1 VAVDPHVF
9 DVILRD
15 GSTLR
20 LRPPGEGDGPALLRL
35 FQGLSTESLHLRFH
49 GIPALTPELVGRS
62 LEPDWTERGAL
73 IGTLADDAQDER
85 VVAVATYD
93 RLRDPAKAE
102 VSFAVADELQG
113 RGIGTR
119 LLERLAALAA
129 GNGIERFVAVVLP
142 ENAAMLRVFSD
153 AGFDVARKL
162 EEGTVEL
169 EFAIAPGEAYLQRVD
184 ERDHAAVVASLRP
197 FFAPASVAVLGASP
211 REGSIGG
218 ELFRNV
224 VAGGFAGAAYPV
236 NRTGEPVA
244 GIDGYVSVD
253 ELPAPVDLVVICL
266 PAEHVLAGAETAL
279 RRGVGALCVISAGF
293 AEVGREGAERQER
306 LLTLVRAHGA
316 RLIGPNC
323 LGIASASARLNATF
337 APHAFPPGRIGFS
350 SQSGALGLALL
361 EQAEARGLG
370 FSAFVSVGNK
380 ADVSSNDLLEHW
392 EDDPATALVLLY
404 VESFGNPR
412 RFGRIARRVARSK
425 PILAMKSGV
434 TDAGSRAAS
443 SHTAALAGSEAAVT
457 ALFHQAG
464 VIRCDTFEE
473 LVDVA
478 ALLSAQPL
486 PSGPRVAV
494 LTNAGGL
501 GILCA
506 DACDAAGLE
515 LPPLSEETRSRLAVG
530 LPAEASTVNPVDML
544 GSATADLYEQALPP
558 LLADPGVDA
567 VVVIFVPAARV
578 QVEDVA
584 GAIARA
590 TDGADKP
597 VLPVL
602 MTVYEAKNAFPYPE
616 SAARALGRAV
626 ERAGWLRRPVGT
638 ELAPAG
644 IARAD
649 ATAVVEAALSGSED
663 RWLEP
668 AEVRRMLEAY
678 GIRLVAERSA
688 ATPEEAV
695 AAAADLGLPGRR
707 EDRGA
712 GRSQDGVGRGRARPL
727 RAGRRARGG
736 RAHRRPRRCAAD
748 GPSRSRA
755 ARRDRPGSRLRAAR
769 GLRPRRRLRR
779 AGRRGALSARTP
791 HGRRCGGARPGREG
805 GDPRTRIPGT
815 AGYRPRDARRSPR
828 APLPPRLRSPGGRRA
843 RPQPR
848 PRPRGRLRCGRRPH
862 SRTQADRRR
871 EPEDVVAAATTALP
885 HRPSALTWSASE
897 PEYPT
902 TTFGSA
908 DPIVRR
914 ALSWPPGAGLSC
926 RGPTEP

>member
-1 VAVDPHVF
+1 MAADPHVL

-20 LRPPGEGDGPALLRL
+20 LRPPGADDGTALLAL
-35 FQGLSTESLHLRFH
+35 FQGLSPESLHLRFH
-49 GIPALTPELVGRS
+49 GLPALTPRLVARM
-62 LEPDWTERGAL
+62 LEPDWAERGAL
-73 IGTLADDAQDER
+73 IGTLARDGGER
-85 VVAVATYD
+85 VVAVAAYD

-142 ENAAMLRVFSD
+142 QNAAMLRVFSD

-169 EFAIAPGEAYLQRVD
+169 EFAIAPGAAYLERVD

-197 FFAPASVAVLGASP
+197 FFAPAGVAVLGASP

-218 ELFRNV
+218 QLFRNI
-224 VAGGFAGAAYPV
+224 VAGGFPGAAYPV

-244 GIDGYVSVD
+244 GIAGYASVD
-253 ELPAPVDLVVICL
+253 ELPGSVDLVVICL
-266 PAEHVLAGAETAL
+266 PGEHVLAGAEAAL
-279 RRGVGALCVISAGF
+279 RRGVRALCVISAGF

-392 EDDPATALVLLY
+392 EDDPDTAVVLLY
-404 VESFGNPR
+404 LESFGNPR

-425 PILAMKSGV
+425 SILAMKSGV
-434 TDAGSRAAS
+434 TGAGSRAAS

-457 ALFHQAG
+457 ALFRQAG

-478 ALLSAQPL
+478 ALLSTQPL
-486 PSGPRVAV
+486 PGGSRVAV

-515 LPPLSEETRSRLAVG
+515 LPPLSEETRSRLAAG
-530 LPAEASTVNPVDML
+530 LPEEASTANPVDML

-558 LLADPGVDA
+558 LLADPAVDA

-578 QVEDVA
+578 QAEDVA
-584 GAIARA
+584 AAIARA
-590 TDGADKP
+590 ADGADKP
-597 VLPVL
+597 VLSVL
-602 MTVYEAKNAFPYPE
+602 MAAEGGRNAFPYPE

-626 ERAGWLRRPVGT
+626 ERAAWLRRPVGT

-649 ATAVVEAALSGSED
+649 ASAVVEAALSGSED
-663 RWLEP
+663 RWLDP

-678 GIRLVAERSA
+678 GIRLVAERAA

-695 AAAADLGLPGRR
+695 AAAAELGFPAVVKTAEPGVHKTEVGGVALDLPGPDEVREAAERIGGRVIVQPLVPAGAELLAGIVQDPVFGPLVAFGPGGVLAELIGEARFRLAPLSDVDAEELVRGGKAGILVRGFRGRPGADPATLVDLLGRLSHLGSDLPEVAELDLNPVLGL
-707 EDRGA
+707 E
-712 GRSQDGVGRGRARPL
+712 
-727 RAGRRARGG
+727 
-736 RAHRRPRRCAAD
+736 
-748 GPSRSRA
+748 
-755 ARRDRPGSRLRAAR
+755 
-769 GLRPRRRLRR
+769 
-779 AGRRGALSARTP
+779 
-791 HGRRCGGARPGREG
+791 EG
-805 GDPRTRIPGT
+805 YV
-815 AGYRPRDARRSPR
+815 AVDARIR
-828 APLPPRLRSPGGRRA
+828 
-843 RPQPR
+843 
-848 PRPRGRLRCGRRPH
+848 
-862 SRTQADRRR
+862 
-871 EPEDVVAAATTALP
+871 
-885 HRPSALTWSASE
+885 
-897 PEYPT
+897 
-902 TTFGSA
+902 
-908 DPIVRR
+908 VRR
-914 ALSWPPGAGLSC
+914 QPPAASLK
-926 RGPTEP
+926 TW